1 MGKLH
6 DIKVVAFDA
15 DDTLWDCQSHFNEVE
30 RQYCQILAPY
40 ADAETVR
47 ILMTFHR

>member
-15 DDTLWDCQSHFNEVE
+15 DDTLWDCQTHFDEVE
-30 RQYCQILAPY
+30 RQY
-40 ADAETVR
+40 
-47 ILMTFHR
+47 